1 MQDFPIE
8 YITTAIQSG
17 VAMLIEYGKEDKALE
32 FIAKF
37 TACGEVVNYP
47 EKYLA
52 QLGETLK
59 ELEVEL
65 RECLK

>member
-37 TACGEVVNYP
+37 TSCGEVVNYP

-52 QLGETLK
+52 QLGTL
-59 ELEVEL
+59 
-65 RECLK
+65 

>member
-1 MQDFPIE
+1 MQEFPIE
-8 YITTAIQSG
+8 YITSAIQNG
-17 VAMLIEYGKEDKALE
+17 VAMLVEYGREDKALE

-37 TACGEVVNYP
+37 TACGELVKYP

-52 QLGETLK
+52 QLGDTLK
-59 ELEVEL
+59 ELEGEL